1 MSVEAVPHHRV
12 GSRLLLMTHRSTT
25 AAAAVLTALGLS
37 LGACAAPGSGGSVSA
52 VSSVQA
58 SVEQQPGPE
67 GSSGAPDAVAA
78 DESELMGNYA
88 LLELTARGRPVEIP
102 QDLTVTVVTEVKG
115 TSFIDVTG
123 LCTRVDITAEDWST
137 WPTEAV
143 LYTQE
148 AEQIP
153 AIGCAEDLDEAVTAV
168 RSVLTGT
175 VTAQLAEDGTTITLT
190 QGEHQAVLERR

>member
-1 MSVEAVPHHRV
+1 
-12 GSRLLLMTHRSTT
+12 MTHRSTT
-25 AAAAVLTALGLS
+25 AAAAVLTVLGLS
-37 LGACAAPGSGGSVSA
+37 LGACAAPGSGGGAVSA

-58 SVEQQPGPE
+58 SVEQQHDPE

-88 LLELTARGRPVEIP
+88 LLELTARGRP
-102 QDLTVTVVTEVKG
+102 
-115 TSFIDVTG
+115 SFIDVTG

-143 LYTQE
+143 LYAQE